1 MMRRRYVWPLSPRRP
16 RSPSSVCSS
25 SSDLSSRSLSGNHH
39 CNAEDNMTDV
49 GTAAISDNVHEVT
62 PWECN
67 ASQFSGNIVKELVE
81 FSYKE
86 LFTAANG
93 FSIANKICE
102 CNLGA
107 VYYAELR
114 GEKAAIKK
122 MEMRASREFIAELKF
137 LMHVHHLNMVRL
149 VGYCTEGSL
158 FLVYEYI
165 ENGNLHQHLHESGRD
180 ALPWSVRVQIAL
192 DSARCLEYIHE
203 YTIPVY
209 VHRYIN
215 PTNILIDKNFH
226 AKVAGF
232 GLVKGLTE
240 VGNES
245 LPNWLVG
252 TYGYIPPEYVIFG
265 DISTKVD
272 VYAFGVVL
280 YELISAKAAVVKE
293 AFLTK
298 SMELVALFEDA
309 LGQPDPEEHLQKLVD
324 PRLGRNFPIDSV
336 HKMALLAKAC
346 MQANPQL
353 RPSMRSIVVAL
364 MKLSATSGDLDIGSY

>member
-1 MMRRRYVWPLSPRRP
+1 MWPLSPRRP

-25 SSDLSSRSLSGNHH
+25 SSDLSSRSLS
-39 CNAEDNMTDV
+39 DV
-49 GTAAISDNVHEVT
+49 GTAAISNNVHEVT
-62 PWECN
+62 PWEGN
-67 ASQFSGNIVKELVE
+67 ASLFLGNIVKELVE

-93 FSIANKICE
+93 FSIANRICE
-102 CNLGA
+102 GSNLGA

-122 MEMRASREFIAELKF
+122 MEMRASREFIAELKI

-149 VGYCTEGSL
+149 IGYCTEGSL

-180 ALPWSVRVQIAL
+180 ALPWSIRVQIAL

-203 YTIPVY
+203 YTNPVY
-209 VHRYIN
+209 VHRFIN
-215 PTNILIDKNFH
+215 PTNIMIDKNFH

-240 VGNES
+240 VENES

-252 TYGYIPPEYVIFG
+252 TYGYIPPE
-265 DISTKVD
+265 
-272 VYAFGVVL
+272 
-280 YELISAKAAVVKE
+280 
-293 AFLTK
+293 
-298 SMELVALFEDA
+298 
-309 LGQPDPEEHLQKLVD
+309 
-324 PRLGRNFPIDSV
+324 
-336 HKMALLAKAC
+336 
-346 MQANPQL
+346 
-353 RPSMRSIVVAL
+353 
-364 MKLSATSGDLDIGSY
+364 